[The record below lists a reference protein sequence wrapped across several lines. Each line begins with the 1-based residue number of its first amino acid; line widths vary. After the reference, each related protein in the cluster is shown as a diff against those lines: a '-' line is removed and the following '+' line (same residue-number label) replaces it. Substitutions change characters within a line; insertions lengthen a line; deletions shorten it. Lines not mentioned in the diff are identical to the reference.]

1 MSRVGSKP
9 ITLPDK
15 VSVDVAEQGLRVKG
29 PKGELETPLPAG
41 VAARVENGEL
51 SFDRGGSDRQSRAFH
66 GLARAL
72 AANAVQ
78 GVSQGFERRLQI
90 VGVGYR
96 ALAKGKQVE
105 LSLGYSHP
113 VVFDPPEGIEVAV
126 EDQTKLVVRGID
138 KQAVGQVAAKLRS
151 LRPPDPYKGKG
162 VRYADETVRLKA
174 GKSGA

>member
-51 SFDRGGSDRQSRAFH
+51 SFDRERSDRQSRAFH